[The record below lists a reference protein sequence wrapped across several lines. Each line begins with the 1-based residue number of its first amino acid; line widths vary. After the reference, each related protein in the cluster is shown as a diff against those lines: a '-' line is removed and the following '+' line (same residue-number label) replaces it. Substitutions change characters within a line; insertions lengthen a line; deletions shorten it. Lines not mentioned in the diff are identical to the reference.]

1 MSASSLQ
8 SVFSTTRDQ
17 LEGLGVEDE
26 FLRDL
31 IASRLTIERVGEV
44 TGTGGLGWWD
54 SRVLTSTGRDR
65 LSEVTPRTWV
75 QARIDLAIEV
85 GQEAEGDRLPTDS
98 VALFSMTPQIETRVE
113 AAIEAV
119 PADANEPFTA
129 LEEFELAAIEDG
141 WTDPIVDELGGDA
154 DPARVEEAT
163 MERSNVFKLRA
174 DAELT
179 PDEVD
184 ADRADILS
192 TLVKGYG
199 RRDRG
204 LSRDEFS
211 VPYYGLTANFD
222 GAGI

>member
-1 MSASSLQ
+1 MSMSSLQ

-17 LEGLGVEDE
+17 LGELGIEDR

-44 TGTGGLGWWD
+44 AETGGLDWWD

-75 QARIDLAIEV
+75 QARIDLAMEV
-85 GQEAEGDRLPTDS
+85 GREAEGDRLPTDS
-98 VALFSMTPQIETRVE
+98 VSLFSMTPQIETRVD
-113 AAIEAV
+113 AAIEAI
-119 PADANEPFTA
+119 PADVNEPFTE
-129 LEEFELAAIEDG
+129 LEEIEPADVDDG

-154 DPARVEEAT
+154 DAALVEEAD
-163 MERSNVFKLRA
+163 MERTNVFKLRA
-174 DAELT
+174 DTELT
-179 PDEVD
+179 PDNVD
-184 ADRADILS
+184 ADRAGILA
-192 TLVKGYG
+192 TLMKGYG

-204 LSRDEFS
+204 LSTNEFS
-211 VPYYGLTANFD
+211 VPYYGLTADFE